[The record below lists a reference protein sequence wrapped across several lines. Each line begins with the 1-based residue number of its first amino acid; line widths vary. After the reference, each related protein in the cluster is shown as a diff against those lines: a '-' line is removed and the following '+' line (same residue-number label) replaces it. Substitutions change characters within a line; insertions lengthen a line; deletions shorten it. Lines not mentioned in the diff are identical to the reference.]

1 LSKVSGTARAGIR
14 VSKWNFTPVRH
25 KVSLF
30 ATDINQVLKIG
41 PDGVTREVN
50 NAFPKGT
57 SSIAW
62 FRRMINDGRFIR
74 ELKGSPLPNLG
85 IACERN
91 GVFTG
96 FSIARNSRYI
106 LWSVELPR

>member
-50 NAFPKGT
+50 NAIPKGYFFDSVV
-57 SSIAW
+57 SS
-62 FRRMINDGRFIR
+62 NDQRWQIYPGVERF
-74 ELKGSPLPNLG
+74 P
-85 IACERN
+85 A
-91 GVFTG
+91 
-96 FSIARNSRYI
+96 A
-106 LWSVELPR
+106 